1 MKRIEQ
7 TKTDFFDGKC
17 VLGFWNT
24 DLKNLR
30 NLKGFYHKRHK
41 RVFMEVDGLS
51 LLERGFSVLNG

>member
-1 MKRIEQ
+1 MKRIEK

-30 NLKGFYHKRHK
+30 NLK
-41 RVFMEVDGLS
+41 VFLSQKAQKGVDGS
-51 LLERGFSVLNG
+51 